1 MSVELRVKENV
12 GLFVI
17 EFRLRL
23 FRFELQNSMQK
34 NLSKEMSIE
43 MTWFYVSILIILIWN
58 MKS

>member
-43 MTWFYVSILIILIWN
+43 MT
-58 MKS
+58 